1 MQNVEVFLTV
11 RVHESDGYIDYEAK
25 TPTPWVLLSTGIK
38 RRIKQLLEV
47 K

>member
-11 RVHESDGYIDYEAK
+11 RVHKEDGYIDYESK
-25 TPTPWVLLSTGIK
+25 TPTPWILLSTGIK
-38 RRIKQLLEV
+38 RMVKKLLGV